1 MSIWLHFTIIV
12 ISLAVLVWSADR
24 FVYGAAGLA
33 RNLGVSPL
41 VIGLTIVAMGSSAPE
56 MMAAA
61 SASMGTGVPDMGV
74 GNAIGSNIANILL
87 VLGIT
92 ALLKP
97 MVVGSSTMRREIP
110 MVLFVSLVA
119 TFFLFNGFL
128 SFVEG
133 VILMAGFFVTII
145 YLTVSALRQPKD
157 AEPDPMLEEMESDV
171 PDKMPTFK
179 AVFWLIFG
187 LILLIG
193 SAHYLVESA
202 KATASYFGVSQLVIG
217 LTIVAIGT
225 SLPELAAS
233 IAGVLKG
240 EDDLA
245 IGNIIGSNIFNILA
259 VMSLP
264 ALITPGAIDAN
275 RDALY
280 MIGATILLFAVA
292 GIGRSKRI
300 NRFEGGILFSGFIA
314 YQALVFY
321 S

>member
-1 MSIWLHFTIIV
+1 MSIWLHFTII
-12 ISLAVLVWSADR
+12 IFSLAVLVWSADR

-128 SFVEG
+128 SFIEG

-145 YLTVSALRQPKD
+145 YLTVSAIRQPKD

-179 AVFWLIFG
+179 AVFWLVFG
-187 LILLIG
+187 LVLLIG

-300 NRFEGGILFSGFIA
+300 NRFEGGLLFSGFIA